1 MEKELFS
8 IKEMEI
14 VYVPNSKK
22 FTEQKITS
30 SQSAHLIFRELFN
43 PNTINFQ
50 EECIVLYLNNYNKVL
65 GTQKL
70 SKGGLTAT
78 VVDARIIFATALKS
92 LATGIILAHNHP
104 SGNLSPSNSDKE
116 LTRKLS
122 EGAKL
127 LDLKLLDHLIL
138 APNEHYYS
146 FSDEDFL

>member
-65 GTQKL
+65 GAQKL

-116 LTRKLS
+116 LNRKLS
-122 EGAKL
+122 SL
-127 LDLKLLDHLIL
+127 VI
-138 APNEHYYS
+138 
-146 FSDEDFL
+146 

>member
-65 GTQKL
+65 GAQKL

-122 EGAKL
+122 SL
-127 LDLKLLDHLIL
+127 VI
-138 APNEHYYS
+138 
-146 FSDEDFL
+146 

>member
-78 VVDARIIFATALKS
+78 VVDARIIFATA
-92 LATGIILAHNHP
+92 
-104 SGNLSPSNSDKE
+104 
-116 LTRKLS
+116 
-122 EGAKL
+122 
-127 LDLKLLDHLIL
+127 
-138 APNEHYYS
+138 
-146 FSDEDFL
+146 

>member
-14 VYVPNSKK
+14 VYVPNIKK

-65 GTQKL
+65 GAQIL
-70 SKGGLTAT
+70 SNGGLTAT

-127 LDLKLLDHLIL
+127 LDLKLLDITFMFCS
-138 APNEHYYS
+138 Y
-146 FSDEDFL
+146 